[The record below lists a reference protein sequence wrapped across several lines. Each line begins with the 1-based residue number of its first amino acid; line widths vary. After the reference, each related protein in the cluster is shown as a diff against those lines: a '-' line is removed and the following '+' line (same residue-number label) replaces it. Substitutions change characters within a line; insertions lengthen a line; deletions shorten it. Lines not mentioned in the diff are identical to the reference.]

1 MGKSQ
6 SSTATT
12 TSTEGT
18 FTCRLIYPFSCH
30 PVSLAADI
38 SSFGLISQITYEIG
52 VNVIIVW
59 FLVLFF
65 YLKYSFA
72 DNSLGVANSAINEK
86 ERAFESSALASET
99 KIRKLTKE
107 VAKYKNMADL

>member
-1 MGKSQ
+1 MARKKCKSRVFTTFLRL
-6 SSTATT
+6 SS
-12 TSTEGT
+12 
-18 FTCRLIYPFSCH
+18 LI
-30 PVSLAADI
+30 ADI
-38 SSFGLISQITYEIG
+38 SSFGLVSQITYEIG

-59 FLVLFF
+59 FIVLFF